1 MVILQFIGLVTSKSD
16 PRFIPRFNYDH
27 AAVPK
32 ERAGASA
39 QEMGKIIKA
48 IYTPVRFQQPSFIY
62 PGGHPV
68 YKMAYPQGYRNRY
81 NLIDRPSGSCIFCEN
96 KQSLNV
102 STTPSR
108 QWGFGNVYLSAE
120 QH

>member
-1 MVILQFIGLVTSKSD
+1 LVILQFIGLVTAKSD

-27 AAVPK
+27 K
-32 ERAGASA
+32 ERAGAFA
-39 QEMGKIIKA
+39 QEMGKMIKA
-48 IYTPVRFQQPSFIY
+48 IYTPVGFQQPSYIY
-62 PGGHPV
+62 PEGHPV
-68 YKMAYPQGYRNRY
+68 YKMARLQHAYSQGYINRY
-81 NLIDRPSGSCIFCEN
+81 NIIDRPSGSCIFCEN

-108 QWGFGNVYLSAE
+108 QWGFRQCFLAE